1 MVRPAAD
8 RPAKFTDQLTSES
21 IDMAPELGIFS
32 LILAFVLS
40 LSQAFFG
47 LTGAW
52 RGKPVWMAVAR
63 PAVTGQF
70 VFVVMAFAC
79 LVYSFVN
86 NDFSVLYV
94 ARNSNS
100 QLPLFYKVA
109 ALWGAHEGSLLLWIL
124 ILSIWSVAVAAF
136 SRLLPLS
143 FSSRVLGVMGLI
155 SGGFM
160 LFTLWTSNPFL
171 RLSPA
176 AQDGADLNPVLQDFA
191 LAIHPP
197 MLYTGYVGFSVAFA
211 FAIAAMLEGRL
222 DQTWAKWTRPWTIF
236 AWMFQTIGIALGS
249 WWAYYE
255 LGWGGWWFWDPV
267 ENASFMPWLVGTALI
282 HSLSVT
288 EKRGIF
294 KSWTLLL
301 AIFAFSLSLVGTFL
315 VRSGVLVSVHS
326 FATDPTRGLYILA
339 FLVVTIGGSL
349 TLYAWRAPK
358 LYAPGGFELYSR
370 EFFLLVNNV
379 ILVSVA
385 GLVLWGT
392 LSPLVY
398 ELLGIGKI
406 SVGPPVFAVM
416 FLVPVLPLMVFL
428 AIGMHSAWRRGKLT
442 VTADPLW
449 WLLGASVALAV
460 AVQGLVFGQ
469 FHWIGL
475 IGFSFGFWVMASALL
490 EPVRRWRQKQTLT
503 AALLGMCIA
512 HFGVG
517 MFAIGASGVESY
529 KIEKDVA
536 LKPGGSFAIAGY
548 DFRFVNAA
556 NVRGP
561 NYDAVEALVEVTR
574 DGKPVATLK
583 PQKRHFWVQQ
593 SDNSQAAISVNW
605 ARDLFVA
612 MGNPLGESAWSMR
625 IQYKPLVRYIWLGA
639 LVMAVGGFVAATDR
653 RYRVRVPVASPDTVA
668 APPNAEPKAGIA

>member
-1 MVRPAAD
+1 MAA
-8 RPAKFTDQLTSES
+8 
-21 IDMAPELGIFS
+21 ELGMFS

-40 LSQAFFG
+40 VSQAFFG
-47 LTGAW
+47 LAGAW
-52 RGKPVWMAVAR
+52 RGKAVWMAVAR

-70 VFVVMAFAC
+70 VFVVTAFAC
-79 LVYSFVN
+79 LVYCFVN
-86 NDFSVLYV
+86 SDFSVLYV

-109 ALWGAHEGSLLLWIL
+109 AVWGAHEGSLLLWIL
-124 ILSIWSVAVAAF
+124 ILSIWSLAVAAF
-136 SRLLPLS
+136 SRQLPDS
-143 FSSRVLGVMGLI
+143 FASRVLGVMGLI

-171 RLSPA
+171 RLIPA
-176 AQDGADLNPVLQDFA
+176 ALDGADLNPVLQDFA
-191 LAIHPP
+191 LTIHPP

-236 AWMFQTIGIALGS
+236 AWLFQTIGIALGS

-339 FLVVTIGGSL
+339 FLVLTIGGSL

-358 LYAPGGFELYSR
+358 LYAPGGFELFSR
-370 EFFLLVNNV
+370 EFFILVNNV

-385 GLVLWGT
+385 ALVLWGT

-406 SVGPPVFAVM
+406 SVGPPVFALM
-416 FLVPVLPLMVFL
+416 FLVPMLPLMVFL
-428 AIGMHSAWRRGKLT
+428 AVGMHSAWRRGKLT
-442 VTADPLW
+442 VTAKPIW
-449 WLLGASVALAV
+449 WLLGIAAALSVAI
-460 AVQGLVFGQ
+460 QGLVFGAVSPGRAHR
-469 FHWIGL
+469 FH
-475 IGFSFGFWVMASALL
+475 FRLL
-490 EPVRRWRQKQTLT
+490 D
-503 AALLGMCIA
+503 
-512 HFGVG
+512 HF
-517 MFAIGASGVESY
+517 
-529 KIEKDVA
+529 
-536 LKPGGSFAIAGY
+536 L
-548 DFRFVNAA
+548 
-556 NVRGP
+556 
-561 NYDAVEALVEVTR
+561 
-574 DGKPVATLK
+574 
-583 PQKRHFWVQQ
+583 
-593 SDNSQAAISVNW
+593 
-605 ARDLFVA
+605 
-612 MGNPLGESAWSMR
+612 
-625 IQYKPLVRYIWLGA
+625 
-639 LVMAVGGFVAATDR
+639 VAARARAPLAPETNPDCGAARNVDR
-653 RYRVRVPVASPDTVA
+653 AFGRGHVRHRRERRRELQDREGRG
-668 APPNAEPKAGIA
+668 AEAGRQLRHCGLRLEVRQFRSMCADRTTMRSKPWSK

>member
-1 MVRPAAD
+1 M
-8 RPAKFTDQLTSES
+8 S
-21 IDMAPELGIFS
+21 
-32 LILAFVLS
+32 
-40 LSQAFFG
+40 
-47 LTGAW
+47 
-52 RGKPVWMAVAR
+52 VAR

-70 VFVVMAFAC
+70 VFVAVAFAC
-79 LVYSFVN
+79 LVYSFIN
-86 NDFSVLYV
+86 GDFSVLYV

-100 QLPLFYKVA
+100 HLPLFYRVA
-109 ALWGAHEGSLLLWIL
+109 AVWGAHEGSLLLWIL

-136 SRLLPLS
+136 SRQLPMS

-155 SGGFM
+155 SSGFL
-160 LFTLWTSNPFL
+160 LFTLWTSNPFE
-171 RLSPA
+171 RLIPA

-211 FAIAAMLEGRL
+211 FACAAMLEGRL
-222 DQTWAKWTRPWTIF
+222 DQAWAKWTRPWTLF
-236 AWMFQTIGIALGS
+236 AWLFLTIGIALGS

-267 ENASFMPWLVGTALI
+267 ENASFMPWLVGTALV
-282 HSLSVT
+282 HSLIVT

-315 VRSGVLVSVHS
+315 VRSGVIVSVHS
-326 FATDPTRGLYILA
+326 FATDPRRGLYILA
-339 FLVVTIGGSL
+339 FLVLTIGGSL

-358 LYAPGGFELYSR
+358 LYVPGGFEVLSR

-416 FLVPVLPLMVFL
+416 FLVPMVPLMAFMAV
-428 AIGMHSAWRRGKLT
+428 GMHSAWRRGKLT
-442 VTADPLW
+442 GAALLLW
-449 WLLGASVALAV
+449 GMLVLAV
-460 AVQGLVFGQ
+460 LLAVVIQGVSFGSFHLVGLV
-469 FHWIGL
+469 GL
-475 IGFSFGFWVMASALL
+475 SFGFWIIFSALL
-490 EPVRRWRQKQTLT
+490 EPIRRWRQGEHVPT
-503 AALLGMCIA
+503 ALLGMAIA
-512 HFGVG
+512 HLGVG
-517 MFAIGASGVESY
+517 LFAIGASGVESY

-548 DFRFVNAA
+548 DFRFVNAVD
-556 NVRGP
+556 VRGP

-574 DGKPVATLK
+574 DGKPVAILK

-593 SDNSQAAISVNW
+593 TDNSQAAISVNW
-605 ARDLFVA
+605 SRDLFVA
-612 MGNPLGESAWSMR
+612 MGNSLGDGAWSMR

-639 LVMAVGGFVAATDR
+639 LVMALGGFIAATDR
-653 RYRVRVPVASPDTVA
+653 RYRNKVPAAVPDAVPSPPD
-668 APPNAEPKAGIA
+668 PEPKLGAA

>member
-1 MVRPAAD
+1 
-8 RPAKFTDQLTSES
+8 
-21 IDMAPELGIFS
+21 MAPELGVFS

-70 VFVVMAFAC
+70 VFVILAFVC
-79 LVYSFVN
+79 LVYAFVN

-109 ALWGAHEGSLLLWIL
+109 AVWGAHEGSLLLWIL
-124 ILSIWSVAVAAF
+124 ILSIWSVAAAAF
-136 SRLLPLS
+136 SRQLPLS

-155 SGGFM
+155 SSGFM
-160 LFTLWTSNPFL
+160 LFTLWTSNPFM
-171 RLSPA
+171 RLIPA
-176 AQDGADLNPVLQDFA
+176 ASDGADLNPVLQDFA

-339 FLVVTIGGSL
+339 FLVLTIGGSL

-358 LYAPGGFELYSR
+358 LYAPGGFELFSR

-428 AIGMHSAWRRGKLT
+428 AVGMHSAWRRGKLT
-442 VTADPLW
+442 VTANPLW
-449 WLLGASVALAV
+449 WLLGISTALAV
-460 AVQGLVFGQ
+460 AIQGLVFRE
-469 FHWIGL
+469 FHPVGL
-475 IGFSFGFWVMASALL
+475 IGFSFGFWIIFSSVL
-490 EPVRRWRQKQTLT
+490 EPLRRWRQKQTVT

-512 HFGVG
+512 HLGVG

-536 LKPGGSFAIAGY
+536 LKPGGSFSIAGY
-548 DFRFVNAA
+548 DFRFVNAV

-574 DGKPVATLK
+574 AGKPVAILK
-583 PQKRHFWVQQ
+583 PQKRHFRVQQ
-593 SDNSQAAISVNW
+593 TDNSQAAISVNW

-612 MGNPLGESAWSMR
+612 MGNSLGEDAWSMR

-639 LVMAVGGFVAATDR
+639 LVMAIGGLVAATDR
-653 RYRVRVPVASPDTVA
+653 RYRIKVPVASPATA
-668 APPNAEPKAGIA
+668 SPPPNPRVELGPA

>member
-1 MVRPAAD
+1 
-8 RPAKFTDQLTSES
+8 
-21 IDMAPELGIFS
+21 MAPELGIFS

-52 RGKPVWMAVAR
+52 RGKPAWMSVAR

-70 VFVVMAFAC
+70 VFVVLAFAC
-79 LVYSFVN
+79 LVYSFIN
-86 NDFSVLYV
+86 DDFSVLYV

-136 SRLLPLS
+136 SRQLPVG

-171 RLSPA
+171 RLTPA
-176 AQDGADLNPVLQDFA
+176 ALDGADLNPVLQDFA

-222 DQTWAKWTRPWTIF
+222 DQAWAKWTRPWTIF
-236 AWMFQTIGIALGS
+236 AWLFQTIGIALGS

-339 FLVVTIGGSL
+339 FLVLTIGGSL

-358 LYAPGGFELYSR
+358 LYAAGGFELFSR

-385 GLVLWGT
+385 ALVLWGT

-406 SVGPPVFAVM
+406 SVGPPVFALM
-416 FLVPVLPLMVFL
+416 FLVPVLPLMLFL

-442 VTADPLW
+442 VTAEPLW
-449 WLLGASVALAV
+449 WLLAVAAALAV
-460 AVQGLVFGQ
+460 AIQGLVFRE
-469 FHWIGL
+469 FHPVGL
-475 IGFSFGFWVMASALL
+475 LGFTFGFWIIFSSLL
-490 EPVRRWRQKQTLT
+490 EPLRRWRQKQRVT

-548 DFRFVNAA
+548 DFNFLNARD
-556 NVRGP
+556 VRGP
-561 NYDAVEALVEVTR
+561 NYDAVEALVTVTR
-574 DGKPVATLK
+574 GGKPVAILR
-583 PQKRHFWVQQ
+583 PQKRHYWVQQ
-593 SDNSQAAISVNW
+593 TDNSQAAISVNW

-612 MGNPLGESAWSMR
+612 MGNPLGDSAWSMR

-639 LVMAVGGFVAATDR
+639 LVMAIGGFIAATDR
-653 RYRVRVPVASPDTVA
+653 RYRVKVPVSTQAAAS
-668 APPNAEPKAGIA
+668 APPHPHPGIA

>member
-1 MVRPAAD
+1 
-8 RPAKFTDQLTSES
+8 
-21 IDMAPELGIFS
+21 MAPELGVFS

-52 RGKPVWMAVAR
+52 RAKPVWMAVAR

-70 VFVVMAFAC
+70 VFVAMAFAC
-79 LVYSFVN
+79 LVYCFVN
-86 NDFSVLYV
+86 DDFSVLYV

-100 QLPLFYKVA
+100 RLPLFYRVA
-109 ALWGAHEGSLLLWIL
+109 ALWGAHEGLLLLWIL
-124 ILSIWSVAVAAF
+124 IPSIWCVAVAAF
-136 SRLLPLS
+136 SRALPLT

-155 SGGFM
+155 SSGFM
-160 LFTLWTSNPFL
+160 LFTLWTSSPFL
-171 RLSPA
+171 RLNPA

-211 FAIAAMLEGRL
+211 FACAAMLEGRL

-326 FATDPTRGLYILA
+326 FATDPMRGLYILA
-339 FLVVTIGGSL
+339 FLVITIGGSL

-358 LYAPGGFELYSR
+358 LYVPGGFQLFSR

-379 ILVSVA
+379 LLVSVA

-442 VTADPLW
+442 ATAAPLW
-449 WLLGASVALAV
+449 WLLAVAVLLAV
-460 AVQGLVFGQ
+460 AIQGVVFGAFHWLGLV
-469 FHWIGL
+469 
-475 IGFSFGFWVMASALL
+475 GFSFGLWIMFSALL
-490 EPVRRWRQKQTLT
+490 DPIRRLRQGQQLT
-503 AALLGMCIA
+503 VALLGMAIA

-517 MFAIGASGVESY
+517 LFALGASGVESY

-548 DFRFVNAA
+548 DFRFVNAVD
-556 NVRGP
+556 VRGP

-574 DGKPVATLK
+574 NGKPVAILK

-593 SDNSQAAISVNW
+593 TDNSAAAISVSW

-612 MGNPLGESAWSMR
+612 MGNPLGENAWSMR

-639 LVMAVGGFVAATDR
+639 LVMALGGFIAATDR
-653 RYRVRVPVASPDTVA
+653 RYRFKVPAAAANTVT
-668 APPNAEPKAGIA
+668 APPVGEPKAGIA

>member
-1 MVRPAAD
+1 
-8 RPAKFTDQLTSES
+8 
-21 IDMAPELGIFS
+21 MAPELGIFA
-32 LILAFVLS
+32 LILGFVLS
-40 LSQAFFG
+40 LAQAFFG
-47 LTGAW
+47 LVGAW

-63 PAVTGQF
+63 PAVSGQF
-70 VFVVMAFAC
+70 VFVAVAFAC
-79 LVYSFVN
+79 LVYCFIN
-86 NDFSVLYV
+86 NDFSVAYV
-94 ARNSNS
+94 ANNSNT
-100 QLPLFYKVA
+100 QLPLFYRVA

-124 ILSIWSVAVAAF
+124 ILSIWSLAVAAF
-136 SRLLPLS
+136 SRHLPPS
-143 FSSRVLGVMGLI
+143 FASRVLGVMGLI

-160 LFTLWTSNPFL
+160 LFTLWTSDPFL
-171 RLSPA
+171 RLIPA
-176 AQDGADLNPVLQDFA
+176 AADGADLNPVLQDFA

-211 FAIAAMLEGRL
+211 FAVAAMLEGRL
-222 DQTWAKWTRPWTIF
+222 DEAWAKWTRPWTLF
-236 AWMFQTIGIALGS
+236 AWIFQTIGIALGS

-267 ENASFMPWLVGTALI
+267 ENASFMPWLVGTALV

-326 FATDPTRGLYILA
+326 FATDPARGLYILA
-339 FLVVTIGGSL
+339 FLVLTIGGSL

-358 LYAPGGFELYSR
+358 LYVPGGFQVFSR

-379 ILVSVA
+379 LLVCVA
-385 GLVLWGT
+385 GLVFWGT

-406 SVGPPVFAVM
+406 SVGPPVFALM
-416 FLVPVLPLMVFL
+416 FLVPVLPLLAFL
-428 AIGMHSAWRRGKLT
+428 SVGMHSNWRRGKLS
-442 VTADPLW
+442 VTAHPLW
-449 WLLGASVALAV
+449 WLLALSALLAV
-460 AVQGLVFGQ
+460 AVQGLVFGA
-469 FHWIGL
+469 FRWVGL
-475 IGFSFGFWVMASALL
+475 LGFTLGFWVVFSALSL
-490 EPVRRWRQKQTLT
+490 PIQRWRQRQRPT
-503 AALLGMCIA
+503 AAVLGMAIA
-512 HFGVG
+512 HLGVG

-536 LKPGGSFAIAGY
+536 LKPGSSFAIAGY
-548 DFRFVNAA
+548 DFKFVRSSD
-556 NVRGP
+556 VRGP
-561 NYDAVEALVEVTR
+561 NYDAVEALMEVTR
-574 DGKPVATLK
+574 GGKPVAILK

-593 SDNSQAAISVNW
+593 TDNSQAAISVNW

-612 MGNPLGESAWSMR
+612 MGDPLGGGAWSMR

-639 LVMAVGGFVAATDR
+639 LVMAIGGFIAATDR
-653 RYRVRVPVASPDTVA
+653 RYRLKVADESPAVASP
-668 APPNAEPKAGIA
+668 PGHPEPRAGIA

>member
-1 MVRPAAD
+1 
-8 RPAKFTDQLTSES
+8 
-21 IDMAPELGIFS
+21 MAPELGIFA
-32 LILAFVLS
+32 LILAFILS
-40 LSQAFFG
+40 VSQAFFG

-52 RGKPVWMAVAR
+52 KGNPDWMAVAR

-70 VFVVMAFAC
+70 VFVATSFGC
-79 LVYSFVN
+79 LVYAFVH
-86 NDFSVLYV
+86 NDFSVAYV
-94 ARNSNS
+94 AHNSNS
-100 QLPLFYKVA
+100 HLPLFYQVA
-109 ALWGAHEGSLLLWIL
+109 AVWGAHEGSLLLWIL

-136 SRLLPLS
+136 SRALPVS

-171 RLSPA
+171 RLLPA
-176 AQDGADLNPVLQDFA
+176 WQDGADLNPVLQDFA

-211 FAIAAMLEGRL
+211 FACAAMLEGRL

-339 FLVVTIGGSL
+339 FLVITIGGSL
-349 TLYAWRAPK
+349 SLYAWRAPK
-358 LYAPGGFELYSR
+358 LYAPGGFEFLSR
-370 EFFLLVNNV
+370 EFFLLINNV
-379 ILVSVA
+379 ILVGVA

-398 ELLGIGKI
+398 EMLGIGKI

-416 FLVPVLPLMVFL
+416 FLVPMLPLMVFL
-428 AIGMHSAWRRGKLT
+428 AIGMHSAWRRRKLT
-442 VTADPLW
+442 VAAKPLW
-449 WLLGASVALAV
+449 WMGAAAILMSVAI
-460 AVQGLVFGQ
+460 QGLVFRQ
-469 FHWIGL
+469 FHPVGL
-475 IGFSFGFWVMASALL
+475 IGFSLGFWVILSSLL
-490 EPVRRWRQKQTLT
+490 EPVRRLRQKQKLG

-512 HFGVG
+512 HLGVG
-517 MFAIGASGVESY
+517 VFAIGASGVESY

-536 LKPGGSFAIAGY
+536 LKPGGNFTIAGY
-548 DFRFVNAA
+548 DFKFVAA
-556 NVRGP
+556 ADVRGP
-561 NYDAVEALVEVTR
+561 NYDAVQAVVEVRHAGRLIT
-574 DGKPVATLK
+574 TLF

-593 SDNSQAAISVNW
+593 TDNSQAAISVGW

-612 MGNPLGESAWSMR
+612 MGNPLGADAWSMR

-639 LVMAVGGFVAATDR
+639 IIMAFGGLLAATDR
-653 RYRVRVPVASPDTVA
+653 RYRVKAPATAPEKT
-668 APPNAEPKAGIA
+668 APPTPHPQPGPA

>member
-1 MVRPAAD
+1 
-8 RPAKFTDQLTSES
+8 
-21 IDMAPELGIFS
+21 MAPELGVFA
-32 LILAFVLS
+32 LILAFCLS

-47 LTGAW
+47 LAGAW
-52 RGKPVWMAVAR
+52 RAKPAWMSVAR

-70 VFVVMAFAC
+70 VFVGVAFAC
-79 LVYSFVN
+79 LVYCFVN
-86 NDFSVLYV
+86 EDFSVLYV

-100 QLPLFYKVA
+100 HLPLFYRVA
-109 ALWGAHEGSLLLWIL
+109 ALWGAHEGSLLLWIS
-124 ILSIWSVAVAAF
+124 ILAIWSVAVAAF
-136 SRLLPLS
+136 SRQLPMT
-143 FSSRVLGVMGLI
+143 FSSRVLGVMGLVS
-155 SGGFM
+155 SGFL
-160 LFTLWTSNPFL
+160 LFTLWTSNPFQ
-171 RLSPA
+171 RLIPA

-236 AWMFQTIGIALGS
+236 AWLFQTIGIALGS

-339 FLVVTIGGSL
+339 FLVLTIGGSL

-358 LYAPGGFELYSR
+358 LYAPGGFQVFSR
-370 EFFLLVNNV
+370 ELFLLVNNV
-379 ILVSVA
+379 ILVGVP

-416 FLVPVLPLMVFL
+416 FLVPMLPLMIFL
-428 AIGMHSAWRRGKLT
+428 AVGMHSAWRRGKLT
-442 VTADPLW
+442 VTAKPLW
-449 WLLGASVALAV
+449 WLLAV
-460 AVQGLVFGQ
+460 AVILAVVVQGVGFGSFHAVGLV
-469 FHWIGL
+469 GL
-475 IGFSFGFWVMASALL
+475 TFGFWIIFSALL
-490 EPVRRWRQKQTLT
+490 EPVRRWRLRQPVPR
-503 AALLGMCIA
+503 ALLGMAVA
-512 HFGVG
+512 HLGVG
-517 MFAIGASGVESY
+517 LFAIGASGVESY

-548 DFRFVNAA
+548 DFRFVNAID
-556 NVRGP
+556 VRGP

-574 DGKPVATLK
+574 AGKPVAVLK

-593 SDNSQAAISVNW
+593 TDNSQAAISVNW
-605 ARDLFVA
+605 SRDLFVA
-612 MGNPLGESAWSMR
+612 MGNPLGEGAWSMR

-639 LVMAVGGFVAATDR
+639 LVMAVGGFLAATDR
-653 RYRVRVPVASPDTVA
+653 RYRSKIAVPVRDNVST
-668 APPNAEPKAGIA
+668 PPTPEPKLGAA

>member
-1 MVRPAAD
+1 
-8 RPAKFTDQLTSES
+8 
-21 IDMAPELGIFS
+21 MAPELGIFA

-47 LTGAW
+47 LLGAW
-52 RGKPVWMAVAR
+52 RLKPSWMAVSR
-63 PAVTGQF
+63 SAVAGQF

-86 NDFSVLYV
+86 NDFSVRYV
-94 ARNSNS
+94 ASNSNS
-100 QLPLFYKVA
+100 HLPLFYQVA
-109 ALWGAHEGSLLLWIL
+109 AVWGAHEGSLLLWIF
-124 ILSIWSVAVAAF
+124 ILALWSVAVAAF
-136 SRLLPLS
+136 SRALPTT
-143 FSSRVLGVMGLI
+143 FSSRVLGVMGLVS
-155 SGGFM
+155 SGFL
-160 LFTLWTSNPFL
+160 LFTLWTSNPFT
-171 RLSPA
+171 RLIPA
-176 AQDGADLNPVLQDFA
+176 AADGADLNPVLQDFA

-222 DQTWAKWTRPWTIF
+222 DQAWAKWTRPWTIF
-236 AWMFQTIGIALGS
+236 AWLFQTIGIALGS

-326 FATDPTRGLYILA
+326 FATDPTRGRYILA
-339 FLVVTIGGSL
+339 FLMITIGGSL

-358 LYAPGGFELYSR
+358 LYAPGGFQLFSR

-379 ILVSVA
+379 ILAGVA

-398 ELLGIGKI
+398 EILGLGKI

-416 FLVPVLPLMVFL
+416 FLVPMLPLMVFL

-442 VTADPLW
+442 VTAKPLW
-449 WLLGASVALAV
+449 WLAAASVALAV
-460 AVQGLVFGQ
+460 AIQGLVFGE
-469 FHWIGL
+469 FHPVGL
-475 IGFSFGFWVMASALL
+475 VGFSFGFWIIFSALL
-490 EPVRRWRQKQTLT
+490 EPVRRLRQKQTLT
-503 AALLGMCIA
+503 AALVGMSIA
-512 HFGVG
+512 HLGVG
-517 MFAIGASGVESY
+517 VFAIGASGVESY
-529 KIEKDVA
+529 KIEKDVG
-536 LKPGGSFAIAGY
+536 LKPGASFDIAGY
-548 DFRFVNAA
+548 DFKFVNTAK
-556 NVRGP
+556 VTGP
-561 NYDAVEALVEVTR
+561 NYDAVQATVLVSRKGVA
-574 DGKPVATLK
+574 VATLT

-593 SDNSQAAISVNW
+593 TDNSQAAISVDW

-612 MGNPLGESAWSMR
+612 MGNPLGNDAWSMR

-639 LVMAVGGFVAATDR
+639 LIMAIGGLVAATDR
-653 RYRVRVPVASPDTVA
+653 RYRVKVPASASAAAA
-668 APPNAEPKAGIA
+668 APPTPGVELG

>member
-1 MVRPAAD
+1 MAA
-8 RPAKFTDQLTSES
+8 
-21 IDMAPELGIFS
+21 ELGVFS

-52 RGKPVWMAVAR
+52 RGRPVWMAVAR

-70 VFVVMAFAC
+70 VFVIMAFAC

-86 NDFSVLYV
+86 DDFSVLYV

-136 SRLLPLS
+136 SRQLPLS

-160 LFTLWTSNPFL
+160 LFTLWTSNPFM
-171 RLSPA
+171 RLIPA
-176 AQDGADLNPVLQDFA
+176 ASDGADLNPVLQDFA

-339 FLVVTIGGSL
+339 FLVLTIGGSL

-358 LYAPGGFELYSR
+358 LYAPGGFELFSR

-398 ELLGIGKI
+398 EVLGIGKI

-442 VTADPLW
+442 VTANPLW
-449 WLLGASVALAV
+449 WLLGIAAALAI
-460 AVQGLVFGQ
+460 AVQGLVFGA
-469 FHWIGL
+469 FHPVGL
-475 IGFSFGFWVMASALL
+475 LGFTFGFWIIFSSLL
-490 EPVRRWRQKQTLT
+490 EPVRRWRQKQSVT

-536 LKPGGSFAIAGY
+536 LTPGGNFAIAGY
-548 DFRFVNAA
+548 DFRFVNAQ

-574 DGKPVATLK
+574 GGKPVAVLK
-583 PQKRHFWVQQ
+583 PQKRHFRVQKT
-593 SDNSQAAISVNW
+593 DNSQAAISVNW

-612 MGNPLGESAWSMR
+612 MGNPLGENAWSMR

-639 LVMAVGGFVAATDR
+639 LVMAIGGFIAATDR
-653 RYRVRVPVASPDTVA
+653 RYRVKVPVA
-668 APPNAEPKAGIA
+668 APAVSVPPQGHVEPGVT

>member
-1 MVRPAAD
+1 M
-8 RPAKFTDQLTSES
+8 T
-21 IDMAPELGIFS
+21 PELGEFA

-40 LSQAFFG
+40 VSQAFFG
-47 LTGAW
+47 LAGAW
-52 RGKPVWMAVAR
+52 RGNPAWMSVAR

-70 VFVVMAFAC
+70 VFVIMAFAC

-86 NDFSVLYV
+86 NDFSVVYV

-100 QLPLFYKVA
+100 QLPLFYRIA

-136 SRLLPLS
+136 SRQLPAS
-143 FSSRVLGVMGLI
+143 FSSRVLGVMGLV
-155 SGGFM
+155 SCGFM

-171 RLSPA
+171 RLMPA
-176 AQDGADLNPVLQDFA
+176 ARDGADLNPVLQDFA

-211 FAIAAMLEGRL
+211 FACAAMLEGRL
-222 DQTWAKWTRPWTIF
+222 DQAWAKWTRPWTIF
-236 AWMFQTIGIALGS
+236 AWIFQTIGIALGS

-326 FATDPTRGLYILA
+326 FATDPARGLYILG

-358 LYAPGGFELYSR
+358 LYVPGGFEPFSR

-379 ILVSVA
+379 ILVCVA

-406 SVGPPVFAVM
+406 SVGPPVFALM
-416 FLVPVLPLMVFL
+416 FLVPMLPLMVFL
-428 AIGMHSAWRRGKLT
+428 AVGMHSSWRRGKLSP
-442 VTADPLW
+442 AARSLG
-449 WLLGASVALAV
+449 WLLGLAVLLSVAI
-460 AVQGLVFGQ
+460 QGLGYGA

-475 IGFSFGFWVMASALL
+475 IGFSFGFWIIFSALL
-490 EPVRRWRQKQTLT
+490 EPVRRWRQGQNLT
-503 AALLGMCIA
+503 AGLLGMAIA
-512 HFGVG
+512 HLGVG

-536 LKPGGSFAIAGY
+536 LKPGGTYTIAGY
-548 DFRFVNAA
+548 EFRFVSAVD
-556 NVRGP
+556 VRGP
-561 NYDAVEALVEVTR
+561 NYDAVQALVEVTR
-574 DGKPVATLK
+574 DGKPVTILL
-583 PQKRHFWVQQ
+583 PQKRHFRVQQ
-593 SDNSQAAISVNW
+593 TDNSKAAISVNW
-605 ARDLFVA
+605 SRDLFVA
-612 MGNPLGESAWSMR
+612 MGNPLGEGGWSMR

-639 LVMAVGGFVAATDR
+639 FVMAVGGVVAATDR
-653 RYRVRVPVASPDTVA
+653 RYRLRVKSTSPDKVA
-668 APPNAEPKAGIA
+668 APPGPEPRLRSA

>member
-1 MVRPAAD
+1 
-8 RPAKFTDQLTSES
+8 
-21 IDMAPELGIFS
+21 MAPELGIFA
-32 LILAFVLS
+32 LILAFILS

-47 LTGAW
+47 LAGAW
-52 RGKPVWMAVAR
+52 RGKPVWMSVAR

-70 VFVVMAFAC
+70 VFVAMAFAC

-86 NDFSVLYV
+86 DDFTVLYV

-100 QLPLFYKVA
+100 QLPLFYRVA

-136 SRLLPLS
+136 SRQLPAS

-155 SGGFM
+155 SSGFM
-160 LFTLWTSNPFL
+160 LFTLWTSNPFQ
-171 RLSPA
+171 RLMPA

-191 LAIHPP
+191 LSIHPP

-211 FAIAAMLEGRL
+211 FACAAMLEGRL
-222 DQTWAKWTRPWTIF
+222 DQAWAKWTRPWTLF
-236 AWMFQTIGIALGS
+236 AWIFQTIGIALGS

-326 FATDPTRGLYILA
+326 FASDPTRGLYILA
-339 FLVVTIGGSL
+339 FLVITIGGSL

-358 LYAPGGFELYSR
+358 LYVPGGFQVFSR

-379 ILVSVA
+379 LLVSVA

-416 FLVPVLPLMVFL
+416 FLVPMLPLMVFL
-428 AIGMHSAWRRGKLT
+428 AVGMHSAWRRGKFT
-442 VTADPLW
+442 VPVRPLW
-449 WLLGASVALAV
+449 WLLGLAILMSVII
-460 AVQGLVFGQ
+460 QGWAFGA
-469 FHWIGL
+469 FRWVGL
-475 IGFSFGFWVMASALL
+475 IGFSFGFWVIFSALL
-490 EPVRRWRQKQTLT
+490 EPIRRWRLGQGLT
-503 AALLGMCIA
+503 AGLLGMSIA
-512 HFGVG
+512 HAGVG

-536 LKPGGSFAIAGY
+536 LKPGSSYRIAGY
-548 DFRFVNAA
+548 EFRFVNAA
-556 NVRGP
+556 DVRGP

-574 DGKPVATLK
+574 GGKPVATLK

-593 SDNSQAAISVNW
+593 TDNSQAAISVSW
-605 ARDLFVA
+605 TRDLFVA
-612 MGNPLGESAWSMR
+612 MGNSLGAGAWSMR

-639 LVMAVGGFVAATDR
+639 IVMALGGVVAATDR
-653 RYRVRVPVASPDTVA
+653 RYRLRLKSTAADAMA
-668 APPNAEPKAGIA
+668 APARPEPRLGSA